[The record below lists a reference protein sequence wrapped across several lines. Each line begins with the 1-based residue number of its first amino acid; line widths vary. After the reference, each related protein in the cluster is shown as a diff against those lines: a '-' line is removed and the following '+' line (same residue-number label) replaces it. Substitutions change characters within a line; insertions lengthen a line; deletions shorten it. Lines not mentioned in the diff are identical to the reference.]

1 MRGTPM
7 LTISEVADLLRV
19 STVTVRELIA
29 NGTIKAIRLS
39 PKVTR
44 ISQAEIDRLT
54 GDGA

>member
-1 MRGTPM
+1 MY
-7 LTISEVADLLRV
+7 TIPEVADLLRV

-44 ISQAEIDRLT
+44 IPRSEIDRIIE
-54 GDGA
+54 GAA

>member
-1 MRGTPM
+1 M
-7 LTISEVADLLRV
+7 LTVSEVADLLRV

-44 ISQAEIDRLT
+44 ISQAEIDRII
-54 GDGA
+54 GADTTS

>member
-1 MRGTPM
+1 MY
-7 LTISEVADLLRV
+7 TISEVADLLRV

-44 ISQAEIDRLT
+44 ISQAEIDRIT
-54 GDGA
+54 GTDTTS

>member
-1 MRGTPM
+1 MY
-7 LTISEVADLLRV
+7 TISEVADLLRV

-44 ISQAEIDRLT
+44 ISEDEIQRLMK
-54 GDGA
+54 GQ